1 MPEQTKRQQLETH
14 LAVRA
19 MQDPDFRERLIREPK
34 RVIEQEIG
42 LKFPEGLQV
51 SVHEERLNQL
61 YVILPVDLMTWEDL
75 LVPEIASDKVAGNEA
90 QDQLD
95 PAHPQRPLD
104 VTPDRVAADGT
115 PFWKKIR
122 LRKTVW

>member
-19 MQDPDFRERLIREPK
+19 MQDPDFRERLLREPK
-34 RVIEQEIG
+34 RVIEEEIG

-51 SVHEERLNQL
+51 SVHEEKLNQL

-75 LVPEIASDKVAGNEA
+75 PAPKIASNNVVGET
-90 QDQLD
+90 QRSFDQ
-95 PAHPQRPLD
+95 PSSQRPFD
-104 VTPDRVAADGT
+104 IASDRVAADDT
-115 PFWKKIR
+115 PFWKKLR
-122 LRKTVW
+122 LRKTV

>member
-14 LAVRA
+14 LAARA
-19 MQDPDFRERLIREPK
+19 VEDPDFRERLLQEPK

-51 SVHEERLNQL
+51 SVHEEKLNQL
-61 YVILPVDLMTWEDL
+61 CVILPVDLLTTEDL
-75 LVPEIASDKVAGNEA
+75 LPHNIGSDKSS
-90 QDQLD
+90 
-95 PAHPQRPLD
+95 
-104 VTPDRVAADGT
+104 ADET

-122 LRKTVW
+122 HRKTV

>member
-14 LAVRA
+14 LAARA
-19 MQDPDFRERLIREPK
+19 MQDPDFRDRLLREPK

-51 SVHEERLNQL
+51 SVHEEKLNQL

-75 LVPEIASDKVAGNEA
+75 PPAETPDKITAHEPRRPSSPPRPPAIASE
-90 QDQLD
+90 
-95 PAHPQRPLD
+95 
-104 VTPDRVAADGT
+104 
-115 PFWKKIR
+115 
-122 LRKTVW
+122 